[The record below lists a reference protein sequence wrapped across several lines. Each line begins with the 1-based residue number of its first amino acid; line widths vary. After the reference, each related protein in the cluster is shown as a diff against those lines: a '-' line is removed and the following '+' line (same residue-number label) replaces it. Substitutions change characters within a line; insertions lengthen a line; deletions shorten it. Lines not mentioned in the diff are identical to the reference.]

1 MVTRRQLQDLGMHPR
16 AIDRRLKSRMLLPL
30 LPGVY
35 TVPWVKS
42 SWWQK
47 ATAALLWAGDGAAL
61 AGISAAQVWRL
72 DVDQTSSV
80 SLKITRRLDVPAP
93 WVRIHRVSAPDPRI
107 KVDGLWVTKLETTLL
122 DLGSI
127 LDEESLEDALESALR
142 RSLTNFGKLQAFI
155 EVDCARGR
163 RGCKSLRNLLAERGD
178 VPATESRFESR
189 FNRLLR
195 RAQLPLPQRQV
206 VIRDGDRFIARVDF
220 AYPTQKVVIEAD
232 GWLYHSGRRA
242 SHRDGSK
249 GNDLGLLGWIVLR
262 FTTEDLRDR
271 PDEVVEMVREALGG
285 RLFN

>member
-1 MVTRRQLQDLGMHPR
+1 MTRRQLRDLGMHPR
-16 AIDRRLKSRMLLPL
+16 AIDRRLRSRMLLPL

-42 SWWQK
+42 SWRQK
-47 ATAALLWAGDGAAL
+47 AMAALLWAGDGAAL
-61 AGISAAQVWRL
+61 AGVSAAQVWRL
-72 DVDQTSSV
+72 DVDPATSV
-80 SLKITRRLDVPAP
+80 SLKTTRRLDIPAP
-93 WVRIHRVSAPDPRI
+93 WVRIHRVSAPFPRI
-107 KVDGLWVTKLETTLL
+107 KVDGLWVTKLEATLL

-142 RSLTNFGKLQAFI
+142 RSLTSFTKLQAFI
-155 EVDCARGR
+155 EVECARGR
-163 RGCKSLRNLLAERGD
+163 RGCRSMRNVMVQRGD
-178 VPATESRFESR
+178 IPATESRFETR

-195 RAQLPLPQRQV
+195 RAGLPLPQRQV
-206 VIRDGDRFIARVDF
+206 EIRDGGRFIARVDF

-232 GWLYHSGRRA
+232 GWLYHSGRKP

-271 PDEVVEMVREALGG
+271 PDEVIEMVREALGG
-285 RLFN
+285 QLFN